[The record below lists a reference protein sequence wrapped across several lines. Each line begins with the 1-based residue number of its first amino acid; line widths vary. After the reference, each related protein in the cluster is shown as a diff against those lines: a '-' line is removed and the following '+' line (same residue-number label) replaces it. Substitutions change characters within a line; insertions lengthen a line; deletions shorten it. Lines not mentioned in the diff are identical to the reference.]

1 MDAERWLRPRA
12 RIALVTASAV
22 VIGLWSLLAS
32 FTAYALAWWPEHA
45 MLKSTVAHAL
55 SGTAILSII
64 FASPFAFAW
73 LWIRHVAWHVGTDG
87 IEVFRR
93 GRLKRS
99 IDWPEI
105 TSLHILPSY
114 VVVRSAGRPF
124 GEEILWLGGGDVSW
138 LREVAKARL
147 GERCVT

>member
-32 FTAYALAWWPEHA
+32 FTVYALVWWPEHA
-45 MLKSTVAHAL
+45 MLRSTVAHAL
-55 SGTAILSII
+55 RGTAMLSMIS
-64 FASPFAFAW
+64 ASPFAFAW
-73 LWIRHVAWHVGTDG
+73 LWIRRVAWHVGADG
-87 IEVFRR
+87 IAVYRR

-105 TSLHILPSY
+105 TTLHVLPFY
-114 VVVRSAGRPF
+114 AVVRSAARPF

-138 LREVAKARL
+138 LREVAKDRL
-147 GERCVT
+147 GKRSVT